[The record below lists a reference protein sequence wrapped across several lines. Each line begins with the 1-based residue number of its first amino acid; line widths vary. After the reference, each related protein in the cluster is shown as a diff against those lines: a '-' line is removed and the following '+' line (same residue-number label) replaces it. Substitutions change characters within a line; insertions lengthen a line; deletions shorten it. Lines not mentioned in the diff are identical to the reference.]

1 MTDKLDDRLRGR
13 EPPPELNWHA
23 ILARIKRGGELME
36 QGHRIYLDALS
47 MLENCNDD
55 PQFERMRAV
64 AASFREVR
72 LTSPVRGFYRDSHG
86 PTTWECDVRDL
97 VNAMPLAKDYVWE
110 EEEC

>member
-13 EPPPELNWHA
+13 EPPPELNWNA
-23 ILARIKRGGELME
+23 ILARIERGGELME

-72 LTSPVRGFYRDSHG
+72 LTAPVCLQVVEGG

-110 EEEC
+110 EEE